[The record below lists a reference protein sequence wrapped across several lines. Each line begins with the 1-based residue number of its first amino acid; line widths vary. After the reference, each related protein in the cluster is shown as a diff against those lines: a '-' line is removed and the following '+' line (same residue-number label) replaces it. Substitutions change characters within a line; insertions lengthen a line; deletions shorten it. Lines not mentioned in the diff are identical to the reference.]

1 MYKHIKRTQNPMS
14 LRGYKLKHQ
23 WITTIDLF
31 IGQNV
36 EYWQRSMLTRMWS
49 DRKSHSLLGGTQNS
63 AAALEKSLVVSYKTK
78 HIHAIWSSNC
88 APWYLPKGVE
98 NICPHKNLHMDVY
111 SSLIHNCPNL
121 EVTKMSFSR
130 QIIKR
135 QSIQTADG

>member
-1 MYKHIKRTQNPMS
+1 MS

-23 WITTIDLF
+23 WITTIDLL
-31 IGQNV
+31 IGQTLEDWQHNV
-36 EYWQRSMLTRMWS
+36 PMRTWS
-49 DRKSHSLLGGTQNS
+49 DRESHSLLVGTRNS
-63 AAALEKSLVVSYKTK
+63 AATLEKSLVVSYKTK

-88 APWYLPKGVE
+88 APWYLPKGAE

-111 SSLIHNCPNL
+111 SSLTHNCPNL

-130 QIIKR
+130 QIVKR